1 MEHDRYDRARE
12 EGGLESEIANP
23 PENVASGS
31 AGSRGTLPSAATRP
45 RRLWLVTVLAVCASL
60 IIGGSIEHAID
71 QRNAARSLYQM
82 QVLTTASRFF
92 NEEQRQI
99 ALPVAQRS
107 APAFDDLAESIGA
120 DMGVNRPGTLQV
132 SLGPGS
138 AAQPAQIAFSA
149 TVASP
154 YASTTL
160 AVWYI
165 RVISHGGIADNEGAC
180 VLWSTLLGQGRATIP
195 LDLGGG
201 EKLQPCSPRWWS
213 PGPVAATQPR
223 LGLAGIPRSP
233 G

>member
-1 MEHDRYDRARE
+1 MTGAAEPGKRV
-12 EGGLESEIANP
+12 GLESEIANLP
-23 PENVASGS
+23 GNVESGS
-31 AGSRGTLPSAATRP
+31 AGFRGTVPPVAIRP
-45 RRLWLVTVLAVCASL
+45 RRLWWLVTVLAVCASL
-60 IIGGSIEHAID
+60 ILGGSIEHAID
-71 QRNAARSLYQM
+71 QKNAARGLYQM
-82 QVLTTASRFF
+82 QVLTTASRLF

-107 APAFDDLAESIGA
+107 ASAFGDLAESIGA
-120 DMGVNRPGTLQV
+120 DMGVNRSGALQV
-132 SLGPGS
+132 SLGAGS

-165 RVISHGGIADNEGAC
+165 RITSHGGIADNEGAC
-180 VLWSTLLGQGRATIP
+180 VLWSTLLGSGRATTS

-201 EKLQPCSPRWWS
+201 EELQPCSPRWWS
-213 PGPVAATQPR
+213 PGPVSATQPR
-223 LGLAGIPRSP
+223 LGLAGIPRFP

>member
-1 MEHDRYDRARE
+1 MTGTTEPGKRV
-12 EGGLESEIANP
+12 GLESEIASP
-23 PENVASGS
+23 PGNVESGS
-31 AGSRGTLPSAATRP
+31 DGFRGTPPAVATRP
-45 RRLWLVTVLAVCASL
+45 RRFWWLVTVLAVCASL
-60 IIGGSIEHAID
+60 ILGGSVEHAVD

-107 APAFDDLAESIGA
+107 ASAFGDLAESVGA
-120 DMGVNRPGTLQV
+120 DMGVNRSGMLLV

-165 RVISHGGIADNEGAC
+165 RMTSHGGIADNEGAC
-180 VLWSTLLGQGRATIP
+180 VLWSTLLGPGRATTP

-201 EKLQPCSPRWWS
+201 EELQPCSPRWWS
-213 PGPVAATQPR
+213 PGPGGAMQPR
-223 LGLAGIPRSP
+223 LGEAGIPRSP

>member
-1 MEHDRYDRARE
+1 
-12 EGGLESEIANP
+12 LESEIASP
-23 PENVASGS
+23 PGNVESGS
-31 AGSRGTLPSAATRP
+31 DGFCGTPPPVATRP
-45 RRLWLVTVLAVCASL
+45 RRFWWLVTVLAVCASL
-60 IIGGSIEHAID
+60 ILGGSVEHAVD

-107 APAFDDLAESIGA
+107 RSAFGDLAESVGA
-120 DMGVNRPGTLQV
+120 DMGVNRSGTLLV

-165 RVISHGGIADNEGAC
+165 RMTSHGGIADNEGAC
-180 VLWSTLLGQGRATIP
+180 VLWSTLLGPGRATTP

-201 EKLQPCSPRWWS
+201 EELQPCSPRWWS
-213 PGPVAATQPR
+213 PGPMDATQPR
-223 LGLAGIPRSP
+223 LGEAGIPRAPGKRVMISP
-233 G
+233 MPPDRR